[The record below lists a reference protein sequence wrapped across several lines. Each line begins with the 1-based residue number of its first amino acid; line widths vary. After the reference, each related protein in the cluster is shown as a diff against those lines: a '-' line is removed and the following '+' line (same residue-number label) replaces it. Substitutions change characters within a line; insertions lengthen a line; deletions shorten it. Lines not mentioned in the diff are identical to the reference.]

1 MLNEFVS
8 LPAPLGTP
16 STHTTMVVTVLADD
30 LGVNGAKGDKNLLVA
45 DRETRV
51 LRPS

>member
-1 MLNEFVS
+1 MLNEFDS

-30 LGVNGAKGDKNLLVA
+30 LGDNGAKDDKNLVA

-51 LRPS
+51 PRPS

>member
-1 MLNEFVS
+1 MLNEFDS

-30 LGVNGAKGDKNLLVA
+30 LGVNGAKHDKDLDV

-51 LRPS
+51 PRPS